1 MNKEDLL
8 QSPFMICLSWVILWG
23 GHEDDDDDDN
33 GNTLGDDD
41 DSDDHKCYYDS

>member
-23 GHEDDDDDDN
+23 GHEDDDDDN
-33 GNTLGDDD
+33 GNTLGDDE